1 MLISMSVCC
10 PFPIS
15 LFISCLCNSYKRIPQ
30 RIIYILE
37 FCQETFHR
45 MFSEFALQG
54 EFTPSTYRKY
64 VIRRERSPFICFRP
78 LCYFKIRFTEFLC
91 SHIYII
97 PFKSCFNEQ
106 TSQELQ
112 WMSQSLTVTHSHEI
126 HDFLGFSI
134 CHQRLLNLSPK
145 TPLHHSIVGFC
156 PTINYCPA

>member
-54 EFTPSTYRKY
+54 DFTCSMYRKY
-64 VIRRERSPFICFRP
+64 MIRRGKVALHMLPPS
-78 LCYFKIRFTEFLC
+78 LKGCYFKIRFTEFLC

-126 HDFLGFSI
+126 HDFLGFSS
-134 CHQRLLNLSPK
+134 CHQSHNYITQYLVFVPQL
-145 TPLHHSIVGFC
+145 T
-156 PTINYCPA
+156 NYCLESW